1 MSQWETV
8 GVITVLV
15 GLFGAVIP
23 PIVKL
28 NSALTA
34 LQVTLAQLRGLLGE
48 EKSSNAESHKR
59 LWGRLDE
66 HEKRIARLEK

>member
-23 PIVKL
+23 PVVRL
-28 NSALTA
+28 NNALTA
-34 LQVTLAQLRGLLGE
+34 LQVTLAQLRELLCE
-48 EKSSNAESHKR
+48 EKSSNAEAHKR
-59 LWGRLDE
+59 IWRHIDD
-66 HEKRIARLEK
+66 HEKRIGQLEK